1 MQKPVMVIPNFD
13 LVFKEISLPKW
24 VAATRRRSPSSLK
37 KKKKKFLAGP
47 VGSIMVKP
55 NRLQKQNEVQPWV
68 ARLWYVHTK

>member
-1 MQKPVMVIPNFD
+1 MVIPNFD

-24 VAATRRRSPSSLK
+24 VAATGRRSPSSLK
-37 KKKKKFLAGP
+37 KYIYILAGP

-68 ARLWYVHTK
+68 ARLWYVPNK